1 MAEARNDR
9 VQIDDVDPDVLKEM
23 LRFMYTG
30 LAPNMERMADD
41 LLAAADKY
49 QLERLKVLLVKNY
62 NCHFIFI
69 ENI

>member
-49 QLERLKVLLVKNY
+49 QLERLKVKDILY
-62 NCHFIFI
+62 
-69 ENI
+69 